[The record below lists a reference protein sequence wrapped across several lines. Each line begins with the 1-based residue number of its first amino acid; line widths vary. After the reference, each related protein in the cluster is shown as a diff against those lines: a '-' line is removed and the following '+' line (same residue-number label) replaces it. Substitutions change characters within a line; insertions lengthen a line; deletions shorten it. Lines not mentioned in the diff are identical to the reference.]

1 MNRRIQITSILI
13 ITMLLLS
20 SCGVLPSL
28 PIASSMTAEESKE
41 APAQTAE
48 NVTSPEAVSPA
59 SNTASELEASEILS
73 ALETAYGEIYTKVI
87 PSVVNVSVVQSV
99 PTQSFQL
106 PDLPDLPF
114 LPNTPFGE
122 KEQPQE
128 RKSSSLGSGFVWD
141 MDGHI
146 VTNNHVVENAD
157 TITVTFYDGSSV
169 KAELVGTDPDSDLAV
184 IKVDVAKEKLQPIQI
199 ADSTKV
205 EVGDIAIAI
214 GNPFGLEGSMTT
226 GIVSALGRSLNLG
239 SSSTSLNGS
248 SYTIPDVIQTDA
260 AINPGNSGGVL
271 VDKNGNLIGVT
282 TAIQSTAGSNAGV
295 GFVVPSIIVQNVVP
309 VLIEDGFYQHPRI
322 GFSGTTLTSDLA
334 QAMDLGPDQRGA
346 LVIDITPNSPAEEAG
361 LQGSDR
367 QVKID
372 DVEYRV
378 GGDVII
384 QIDNQ
389 PVNDF
394 EDIVAYLARYTDVGQ
409 TIELTVLRDGSTETL
424 KVTLTAREQPT
435 ATEQPAQEPDQA
447 STAWLGILGVTVN
460 DAIVE
465 AMELEEDQ
473 TGVLIQ
479 QVVQGSPADKAR
491 LNGSYKSATVN
502 GQEIKVGGD
511 IITALN
517 GENIKDMNAL
527 KNALQSF
534 EAGDEIELTLL
545 RDGEEITVPVT
556 LEKMS

>member
-1 MNRRIQITSILI
+1 MNRKIQITSILI
-13 ITMLLLS
+13 LTMLLLS

-48 NVTSPEAVSPA
+48 DVTSQEAINPA
-59 SNTASELEASEILS
+59 SNTASDLEASEILS

-87 PSVVNVSVVQSV
+87 PSVVNVSVVQTVS
-99 PTQSFQL
+99 TQSFQL

-122 KEQPQE
+122 EEQPQE

-184 IKVDVAKEKLQPIQI
+184 IKVDVAKEKLQPVQV

-239 SSSTSLNGS
+239 SGSTSLNGS

-409 TIELTVLRDGSTETL
+409 TIELTVLRYGSTETL
-424 KVTLTAREQPT
+424 EVTLAAREQPA

-447 STAWLGILGVTVN
+447 STAWLGILGATVN

-479 QVVQGSPADKAR
+479 QVVQGSPADRAR
-491 LNGSYKSATVN
+491 LNGSYKSATVD

-517 GENIKDMNAL
+517 GENIKDMNTL

-534 EAGDEIELTLL
+534 EPGDEIELTLL

-556 LEKMS
+556 LEKMP